1 MSKILRALVLAVPV
15 VLTTALTAAAQTTT
29 YPPTVAPSGSVA
41 GFGGGAQQADAAG
54 TAFTGSPGI
63 GTGTVITLLLLFL
76 GLSALYVGWRRA
88 ERVTG
93 PR

>member
-1 MSKILRALVLAVPV
+1 MSTILRALVLAIHV
-15 VLTTALTAAAQTTT
+15 VLTTAFTAAAQTT

-41 GFGGGAQQADAAG
+41 GFGGGNQQADAAG

-63 GTGTVITLLLLFL
+63 GTGTVITLVLLFL